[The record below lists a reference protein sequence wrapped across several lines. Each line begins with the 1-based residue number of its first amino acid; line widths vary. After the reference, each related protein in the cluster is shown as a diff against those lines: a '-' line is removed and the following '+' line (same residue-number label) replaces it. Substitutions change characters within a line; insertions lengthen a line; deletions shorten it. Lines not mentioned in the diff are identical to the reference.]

1 MYLIE
6 ALAFFYLR
14 LRLKFEI
21 LVTTL
26 TTKQGSTDYK
36 NIIFCYLNF
45 SKGFRFRVHAKKMN
59 HFLRTFQGPPTTNI
73 NSAQPHFFP
82 PTPSPPP
89 FFFSDGNLCLLC
101 NLHVVLVMVTIYLAQ
116 TECILVY
123 QADHYFIPLHLDVSE
138 QH

>member
-1 MYLIE
+1 
-6 ALAFFYLR
+6 
-14 LRLKFEI
+14 
-21 LVTTL
+21 
-26 TTKQGSTDYK
+26 
-36 NIIFCYLNF
+36 
-45 SKGFRFRVHAKKMN
+45 MN

-123 QADHYFIPLHLDVSE
+123 RADHYFIPLHLDVSE